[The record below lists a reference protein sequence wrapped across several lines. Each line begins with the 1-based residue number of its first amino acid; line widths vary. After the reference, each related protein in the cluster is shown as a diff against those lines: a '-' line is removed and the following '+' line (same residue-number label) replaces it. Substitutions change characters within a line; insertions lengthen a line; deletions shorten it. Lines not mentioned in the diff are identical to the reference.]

1 MKVNQHKLH
10 FATSLAL
17 PADQQLV
24 YLCLPGQASWPVATA
39 SKSGPGLIAARP
51 PALSNPIIHP
61 REQLDWGEPD
71 DRWTVS
77 PDCADLIEERV
88 QALMGRRPLVKGEGK
103 SSTIPS

>member
-1 MKVNQHKLH
+1 MQL
-10 FATSLAL
+10 ASPLRLIAELAL
-17 PADQQLV
+17 NDFTQRERQPAF
-24 YLCLPGQASWPVATA
+24 P
-39 SKSGPGLIAARP
+39 
-51 PALSNPIIHP
+51 SNPIIHP

-103 SSTIPS
+103 S